1 MGANQAGPAD
11 GAGGTAGV
19 ARRPRPA
26 PVRAV
31 LRRGWRRSAS
41 CRTCSTRG
49 RPARRRRRSG
59 AVPGDLHAFLLQL
72 FHAGLLDVV
81 DVGAHGLGRFLAGL
95 VEVGL
100 VGGRQAVGVADISTT
115 PGRRRGRSAPGAS
128 ALRQLGRVMT
138 DSGFSW
144 PSMVPCCG
152 AVATSGQAIGVGR
165 MPIWRK
171 AAMWMGFSVVRIFRP
186 LASAGVLTGR
196 TLLVRWRK
204 PCSPQARAM
213 MPRLGNLASMS
224 WPILL
229 SSTVRACGRSRSRK
243 GISKTPVSGTK

>member
-1 MGANQAGPAD
+1 
-11 GAGGTAGV
+11 
-19 ARRPRPA
+19 
-26 PVRAV
+26 
-31 LRRGWRRSAS
+31 
-41 CRTCSTRG
+41 
-49 RPARRRRRSG
+49 
-59 AVPGDLHAFLLQL
+59 
-72 FHAGLLDVV
+72 
-81 DVGAHGLGRFLAGL
+81 
-95 VEVGL
+95 
-100 VGGRQAVGVADISTT
+100 
-115 PGRRRGRSAPGAS
+115 
-128 ALRQLGRVMT
+128 MT

-144 PSMVPCCG
+144 PSMVPCCR

-243 GISKTPVSGTK
+243 GISKTPVSGTKLRVACRNDRQVDGADLQPLDDLAFAAQRAVGELLHLVLAARRGFDGLGHGVRAGAVVRRGRQGVGHLQGVLRRGGRGSDRPAGGQDRGCKPGFAHCLLQYSICSCRGVAPQ

>member
-1 MGANQAGPAD
+1 
-11 GAGGTAGV
+11 
-19 ARRPRPA
+19 
-26 PVRAV
+26 
-31 LRRGWRRSAS
+31 
-41 CRTCSTRG
+41 
-49 RPARRRRRSG
+49 
-59 AVPGDLHAFLLQL
+59 
-72 FHAGLLDVV
+72 
-81 DVGAHGLGRFLAGL
+81 
-95 VEVGL
+95 
-100 VGGRQAVGVADISTT
+100 
-115 PGRRRGRSAPGAS
+115 
-128 ALRQLGRVMT
+128 
-138 DSGFSW
+138 
-144 PSMVPCCG
+144 
-152 AVATSGQAIGVGR
+152 

-243 GISKTPVSGTK
+243 GYRNPGFGNKIEGGLSKRSPGRWCRSAALDDLAFAAQRAVGELLHLVLAARRGFDGLGHGVRAGAVVRRGRQGVGHLQGVLRRGGREATARRRPGSWLQARICALSSQYSICSCRGVAPQ